1 MNQNVKLHDYQEY
14 AKNFI
19 IKTPKCGLF
28 LDMGMG
34 KSLTTLA
41 ALETIQPAGHILI
54 IAPKNIAK
62 STWLDEIEKWGI
74 NVRTKSLVVNENGKD
89 LKAKKRQQLFEEI
102 WTDEP
107 TMYFINRELIPKLI
121 DSMPMYRNQ
130 IVWPFPTVII
140 DELQSFK
147 SYKAKRFKYMKMIQS
162 QITRFI
168 GLTGTPT
175 PKGLEDLWAEI
186 YLMDGGERLGPNI
199 TAYRNKYF
207 TPGLYVDGHPVD
219 YVPLPGAEQAIY
231 DRIKDIVISIE
242 NTNLVLPP
250 ITYNDIPIY
259 LTESETK
266 LYKKF
271 VKTQVLELTAETKIT
286 AD

>member
-19 IKTPKCGLF
+19 INTPKCGLF

-41 ALETIQPAGHILI
+41 ALEIIQPAGHILM

-107 TMYFINRELIPKLI
+107 TMYFINRELVPKLI
-121 DSMPMYRNQ
+121 DSMPMY
-130 IVWPFPTVII
+130 
-140 DELQSFK
+140 K
-147 SYKAKRFKYMKMIQS
+147 
-162 QITRFI
+162 
-168 GLTGTPT
+168 
-175 PKGLEDLWAEI
+175 
-186 YLMDGGERLGPNI
+186 PNSM
-199 TAYRNKYF
+199 A
-207 TPGLYVDGHPVD
+207 
-219 YVPLPGAEQAIY
+219 LPY
-231 DRIKDIVISIE
+231 C
-242 NTNLVLPP
+242 NH
-250 ITYNDIPIY
+250 
-259 LTESETK
+259 
-266 LYKKF
+266 
-271 VKTQVLELTAETKIT
+271 
-286 AD
+286 